1 MTIFEVTVERSG
13 QIKQTGEFFYDFT
26 DPWGRK
32 WKIITEYKPS
42 DTKRMGFMTGNM
54 IPFSPG
60 RLMHANNA
68 YRPRLQ
74 IFLGALVNGKIE
86 IGDIKIKR
94 EEH

>member
-32 WKIITEYKPS
+32 WKIITKHKPS
-42 DTKRMGFMTGNM
+42 ETKRVGFMIGNL
-54 IPFSPG
+54 IFFSPG
-60 RLMHANNA
+60 RFMHANNL

-74 IFLGALVNGKIE
+74 IFLGALVHGKIE